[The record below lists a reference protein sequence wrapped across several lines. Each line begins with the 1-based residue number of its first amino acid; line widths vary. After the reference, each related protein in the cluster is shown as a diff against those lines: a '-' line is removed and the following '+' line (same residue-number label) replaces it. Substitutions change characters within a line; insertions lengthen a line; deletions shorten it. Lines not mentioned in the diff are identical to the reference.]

1 MLVRASTQDFAGTH
15 RIMDIGCVDL
25 NMQQIAH
32 YVDNHMALTT
42 FHFFAAIDTA
52 FFAVVLGFDALRI
65 EDAVAGTGGSAAFFF
80 RCRLFK

>member
-52 FFAVVLGFDALRI
+52 FSGGPGFLDRIFPLYKWVSAV
-65 EDAVAGTGGSAAFFF
+65 
-80 RCRLFK
+80 